1 MMERNEILIQIQEI
15 FREVLDDNDIILTEE
30 VASID
35 IEDWDSLT
43 HIMLIVDLEK
53 KFKIKF
59 SSNEILVWKNIGEM
73 IDSIISKL

>member
-1 MMERNEILIQIQEI
+1 MERNQVLIQIQEI

-30 VASID
+30 IASND
-35 IEDWDSLT
+35 IEEWDSLT

>member
-1 MMERNEILIQIQEI
+1 MERNQVLIQIQEI

-30 VASID
+30 IASND
-35 IEDWDSLT
+35 IEEWDSLT
-43 HIMLIVDLEK
+43 HIMLMVDLEK

>member
-1 MMERNEILIQIQEI
+1 MERNQILLQIQEI
-15 FREVLDDNDIILTEE
+15 FREVLDNDDIILSEE
-30 VASID
+30 IASND

-59 SSNEILVWKNIGEM
+59 SSNEILNWKNIGEM